1 MNKDRRKRRSWLLGL
16 LTGIVAVVYILRRRL
31 EPVDSAPLLPSPTPP
46 PPPEP
51 PRIVLP
57 ASIVESADGVP
68 EEAPAEEEP
77 IEEPALEAETEA
89 PLLER
94 EVGGATQA
102 YQPPAA
108 EAKSIGAEPAAE
120 AVPAADEPTATEE
133 PAEPEAVEET
143 PAAEHDHDDPDE
155 QTGYCVSCRA
165 KRTIVDGHE
174 ETTENGRRAVR
185 GTCPV
190 CGNTIFRFL
199 PNKD

>member
-31 EPVDSAPLLPSPTPP
+31 EPVDSAPLLPAPTPP

-57 ASIVESADGVP
+57 AAIVESADGVP
-68 EEAPAEEEP
+68 EEAAAETPAEPLEEP
-77 IEEPALEAETEA
+77 PLELEAEA

-94 EVGGATQA
+94 EVGGSVQA
-102 YQPPAA
+102 AAPAA
-108 EAKSIGAEPAAE
+108 EAKSIGAEPVAEEPIAE
-120 AVPAADEPTATEE
+120 AAAD
-133 PAEPEAVEET
+133 
-143 PAAEHDHDDPDE
+143 EHDHDDADE

-190 CGNTIFRFL
+190 CGHTIFRFL